1 MQQFAINDWLLFLP
15 PAEDSDELAEEQ
27 IISLQ
32 FDNMKKALDMGLA
45 VDYKGG
51 KVYYSGSPKKAEP
64 IMPPMTLTD
73 EPPMAG
79 EPAEGEGEDKQDE
92 PAPFEPDQASVE
104 DNPTDEQLKEKSD
117 EDLANLTHE
126 EYLSVITP
134 QPFLKSSRN
143 FIVQALLKLQQ
154 YTDFAN
160 LAPQEAEGVY
170 HSIIDV
176 MTQEGGWSLSQITR
190 KLQLKF
196 PQLGEWEAERIARTE
211 TTAIANKA
219 RELDFQDSQ
228 PPETMYYWG
237 GPDDDRTSDVCR
249 EIKERLKGQGLPLGA
264 LKALVNEVSVKYQM
278 KPRDWT
284 PHPNCRHT
292 VRIWYGDL

>member
-1 MQQFAINDWLLFLP
+1 MSHYEITGKESREPFGSFNLDEGKMTNIKGERLKEFIEAFPPKVRTGLSKDNAFLEFERE
-15 PAEDSDELAEEQ
+15 PATNDELLSILKSILIEEAFTF
-27 IISLQ
+27 SE
-32 FDNMKKALDMGLA
+32 
-45 VDYKGG
+45 
-51 KVYYSGSPKKAEP
+51 SS
-64 IMPPMTLTD
+64 
-73 EPPMAG
+73 
-79 EPAEGEGEDKQDE
+79 
-92 PAPFEPDQASVE
+92 
-104 DNPTDEQLKEKSD
+104 LKEKSD
-117 EDLANLTHE
+117 DDLASLSHE
-126 EYLSVITP
+126 EYINVITP

-154 YTDFAN
+154 YTDFKN

-176 MTQEGGWSLSQITR
+176 MTQQDGWSLGQVTR
-190 KLQLKF
+190 KLQAKF
-196 PQLGEWEAERIARTE
+196 PQLSEWEAERIARTE

-228 PPETMYYWG
+228 PPETLYYWG

-264 LKALVNEVSVKYQM
+264 LKALVNEVSVKYGM

-284 PHPNCRHT
+284 PHPQCRHT